1 MTEEMNNDVSYGSEV
16 GNVIWFDQKK
26 CFGFGRIINPG
37 SEFLN
42 NEIFVHYSTIN
53 SESNFKK
60 LYPGE
65 NVSLDVEKNE
75 GDEAKQFIGK
85 NVTGLFGSKL
95 LVDND
100 TYSLKVIRKRRVYT
114 RESDEPEPEPEESVS
129 EDQ

>member
-1 MTEEMNNDVSYGSEV
+1 MTEEMNNDVSYGSDV

-26 CFGFGRIINPG
+26 GYGFVRIINPG
-37 SEFLN
+37 SKFLN

-75 GDEAKQFIGK
+75 GDKGKEFIGK
-85 NVTGLFGSKL
+85 NVTGLYGSRL
-95 LVDND
+95 LIDND
-100 TYSLKVIRKRRVYT
+100 SCSLKVIHKRRVFT
-114 RESDEPEPEPEESVS
+114 RDGPEPEEGVS
-129 EDQ
+129 ENQ

>member
-1 MTEEMNNDVSYGSEV
+1 MTEEMNNDVSCGSEV
-16 GNVIWFDQKK
+16 GKVIWFDQKK
-26 CFGFGRIINPG
+26 GFGFVRIINPE

-65 NVSLDVEKNE
+65 NVSLDIEKNE
-75 GDEAKQFIGK
+75 GDESKKFIGK

-100 TYSLKVIRKRRVYT
+100 SYSLKVIRKRRVYT
-114 RESDEPEPEPEESVS
+114 RENDEPEGVS

>member
-26 CFGFGRIINPG
+26 GFGFVRIINPG

-65 NVSLDVEKNE
+65 NVSLNVEENE
-75 GDEAKQFIGK
+75 GDETKKFIGK
-85 NVTGLFGSKL
+85 NVTGLFGSAL
-95 LVDND
+95 LVDNEI
-100 TYSLKVIRKRRVYT
+100 YSLKVIRKRRMFS
-114 RESDEPEPEPEESVS
+114 RDGDEPEPEQDVS

>member
-26 CFGFGRIINPG
+26 GFGFVRIINPG
-37 SEFLN
+37 SKFLN

-65 NVSLDVEKNE
+65 NVSLNVEENE
-75 GDEAKQFIGK
+75 GDETKKFIGK
-85 NVTGLFGSKL
+85 NVTGLFGSAL
-95 LVDND
+95 LVDNKI
-100 TYSLKVIRKRRVYT
+100 YSLKVIRKRRMFS
-114 RESDEPEPEPEESVS
+114 RDGDEPEPGQDVS

>member
-26 CFGFGRIINPG
+26 GFGFVRIINPG

-75 GDEAKQFIGK
+75 GDETKKFIGK
-85 NVTGLFGSKL
+85 NVTGLFGSAL
-95 LVDND
+95 LVDNEI
-100 TYSLKVIRKRRVYT
+100 YSLKVIRKRRMFS
-114 RESDEPEPEPEESVS
+114 RDGDEPEPEQDVS
-129 EDQ
+129 DDQ

>member
-26 CFGFGRIINPG
+26 GFGFVRIINPG
-37 SEFLN
+37 SKFLN

-65 NVSLDVEKNE
+65 NVSLNVEENE
-75 GDEAKQFIGK
+75 GDETKKFIGK
-85 NVTGLFGSKL
+85 NVTGLFGSAL
-95 LVDND
+95 LVDNEI
-100 TYSLKVIRKRRVYT
+100 YSLKVIRKRRMFS
-114 RESDEPEPEPEESVS
+114 RDGDEPEPEQDVS
-129 EDQ
+129 GDQ

>member
-26 CFGFGRIINPG
+26 GFGFVRIINPG
-37 SEFLN
+37 SKFLN

-65 NVSLDVEKNE
+65 NVSLNVEENE
-75 GDEAKQFIGK
+75 GDETKKFIGK
-85 NVTGLFGSKL
+85 NVTGLFGSAL
-95 LVDND
+95 LVDNEI
-100 TYSLKVIRKRRVYT
+100 YSLKVIRKRRMFS
-114 RESDEPEPEPEESVS
+114 RDGDEPEPEQDVS
-129 EDQ
+129 EGQ

>member
-1 MTEEMNNDVSYGSEV
+1 MNNDVSYGSEV

-26 CFGFGRIINPG
+26 GFGFVRIINPG
-37 SEFLN
+37 SKFLN

-65 NVSLDVEKNE
+65 NVSLNVEENE
-75 GDEAKQFIGK
+75 GDETKKFIGK
-85 NVTGLFGSKL
+85 NVTGLFGSAL
-95 LVDND
+95 LVDNEI
-100 TYSLKVIRKRRVYT
+100 YSLKVIRKRRMFS
-114 RESDEPEPEPEESVS
+114 RDDDEPEPGQDVS